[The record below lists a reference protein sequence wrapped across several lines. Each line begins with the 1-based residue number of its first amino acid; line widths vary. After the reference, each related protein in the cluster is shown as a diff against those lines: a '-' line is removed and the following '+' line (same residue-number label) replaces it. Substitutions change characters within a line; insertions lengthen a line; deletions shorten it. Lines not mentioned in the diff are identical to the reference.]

1 MSPEQSVFRAAVVGC
16 GRGGRLSL
24 DGLRE
29 SRHFEAVAAAD
40 ISPQARE
47 RIARHF
53 PGLRLYAD
61 HREMT
66 AQCRADIVCVAS
78 PAPSHA
84 PIARYVLRQGTAG
97 MLLEKPIACN
107 AADAERLLEDIR
119 TRQVPLVVPHGL
131 LVLPA
136 PIAVKRRILRDDIGE
151 IESVEIVN
159 AVDLLN
165 AGIHW
170 LVFLLDL
177 FGDDLPGDVISEFEV
192 DDRIVNDGVQVESR
206 GKTEITMTSGA
217 RVVLHSGVRTLPGS
231 TVLPAK
237 EQRGAIFRFRGS
249 GGEIEFSAWAG
260 SYWIRTAGNRDGEL
274 VHCAG
279 ASDPSYHQVFLE
291 QLARQVSASTT
302 DYRVAELSLAALRI
316 IEKSYACY
324 RGSDWA
330 LGTPVD
336 S

>member
-29 SRHFEAVAAAD
+29 SSHFEAVAAAD
-40 ISPQARE
+40 VSAQARE
-47 RIARHF
+47 ETSRRF
-53 PGLRLYAD
+53 PELKLFAD
-61 HREMT
+61 HREMM
-66 AQCRADIVCVAS
+66 AQCPADIVCVAS

-84 PIARYVLRQGTAG
+84 PIARYVLQQGTAG
-97 MLLEKPIACN
+97 MLLEKPIACS
-107 AADAERLLEDIR
+107 AADAERLLEDIK

-136 PIAVKRRILRDDIGE
+136 PIAIKRRVLRGDIGE

-177 FGDDLPGDVISEFEV
+177 FDDELPAEVTADFDV

-206 GKTEITMTSGA
+206 GKTELTMMSGA
-217 RVVLHSGVRTLPGS
+217 RVVLHSGVRTEPGS
-231 TVLPAK
+231 DVLPAE
-237 EQRGAIFRFRGS
+237 EQRGAIFRIHGS
-249 GGEIEFSAWAG
+249 DGELEFSAWAG
-260 SYWIRTAGNRDGEL
+260 SYWIRSAGIRDGEL
-274 VHCAG
+274 IHCAG
-279 ASDPSYHQVFLE
+279 ASGPSYHQVFLE
-291 QLARQVSASTT
+291 QLARQVSTSST
-302 DYRVAELSLAALRI
+302 DYRVADLSLAALRI

-324 RGSDWA
+324 RGSKWA
-330 LGTPVD
+330 LGTPAD